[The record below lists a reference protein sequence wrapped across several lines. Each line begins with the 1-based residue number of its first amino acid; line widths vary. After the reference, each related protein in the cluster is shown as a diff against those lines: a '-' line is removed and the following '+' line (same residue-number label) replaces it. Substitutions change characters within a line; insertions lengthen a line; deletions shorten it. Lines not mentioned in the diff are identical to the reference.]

1 MKDILVLLA
10 GQWEGTLLPYKL
22 KIPCEEVTKETEIKG
37 VALIDEMKEIPVF
50 QQEYDKIISCET
62 TDGALVFTATDR
74 VFPLLHLIVTIDD
87 GKKVFLLS

>member
-1 MKDILVLLA
+1 MKDLLVTLM

-22 KIPCEEVTKETEIKG
+22 KISCEEVTKETEIKG
-37 VALIDEMKEIPVF
+37 VELIDEMKQVPVF
-50 QQEYDKIISCET
+50 QQEFKKIVSCET
-62 TDGALVFTATDR
+62 TDGALVFEATDR